1 VGDSTTA
8 CLKKVNMA
16 SGQSVLPDIQFG
28 KIELIAIKGA
38 LPHRPA
44 ATGSSSSVSAGI
56 ACQLK

>member
-8 CLKKVNMA
+8 CLKKVSIA
-16 SGQSVLPDIQFG
+16 GGQSVLPGIQVG
-28 KIELIAIKGA
+28 KIELIAVKGA
-38 LPHRPA
+38 LPYRPA